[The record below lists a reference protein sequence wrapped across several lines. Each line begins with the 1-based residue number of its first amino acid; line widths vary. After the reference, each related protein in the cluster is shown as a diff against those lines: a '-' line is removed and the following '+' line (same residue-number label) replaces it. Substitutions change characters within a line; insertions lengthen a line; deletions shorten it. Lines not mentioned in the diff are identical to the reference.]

1 MNGRILILA
10 FISALLLAGCL
21 AEKEPTFR
29 EMLQHGPKV
38 LSYYS
43 NTKTPKTNQDNPYI
57 SSIYKPGDLLYQP
70 ILDFQNGRLDKA
82 LPKLKSLSEGGNTD
96 AMFWY
101 ADFLTKSSV
110 KTRQDGY
117 QWFEKA
123 AKLGNP
129 YAAMVLIPTSRTCR
143 DYFMELCSEH
153 WKDIAKS
160 LLEKRAEGGDLRAK
174 YYLEKP
180 INPQTKADF
189 EKMLSLVDESAKM
202 NFFIPTLDMLKFYEG
217 MGDNTDY
224 EIVRILQFVA
234 KYNFVPAYSTLNE
247 FSTTNEISPK
257 AIKLGSKVQLEI
269 DALRCTKESHK
280 LEKQDLIECLSK
292 AYTLNDFYNEPF
304 TLKYIVLPDNP
315 DLIQMAKE
323 KSKAFISTMTPT
335 IYIDEMH
342 VDGYF

>member
-10 FISALLLAGCL
+10 FMSALLLVGCL

-29 EMLQHGPKV
+29 EMLQHGPKL

-43 NTKTPKTNQDNPYI
+43 NRQVPSINQEDPYI
-57 SSIYKPGDLLYQP
+57 SSMYKPGDLLYQP

-82 LPKLKSLSEGGNTD
+82 IPKLKSLSEDGNAD

-110 KTRQDGY
+110 QTKHDGY
-117 QWFEKA
+117 LWFEKA

-129 YAAMVLIPTSRTCR
+129 YAAMVLIPTSRICK
-143 DYFMELCSEH
+143 DYFKELCSDH
-153 WKDIAKS
+153 WQDTAKS
-160 LLEKRAEGGDLRAK
+160 LLEKRAESGDLRAK

-180 INPQTKADF
+180 INPHTKADF
-189 EKMLSLVDESAKM
+189 EKMLALVDESAKM

-217 MGDNTDY
+217 MGDNTDS

-234 KYNFVPAYSTLNE
+234 KYNFVPAYNALNE
-247 FSTTNEISPK
+247 FSKKNEIYPT

-280 LEKQDLIECLSK
+280 LEKKDLIECLSK

-304 TLKYIVLPDNP
+304 TLRYMVLPDDPN
-315 DLIQMAKE
+315 LIQIAKE
-323 KSKAFISTMTPT
+323 KSKAFIDTMTPT

-342 VDGYF
+342 VDGLF